1 LHYTCSIKRSTT
13 QPGEDNRL
21 FWTGILQHAE
31 NLDLKFFNRCA
42 REYSF
47 SYALESGPDFADG
60 EVFTG

>member
-31 NLDLKFFNRCA
+31 NLDLKFFDCSA
-42 REYSF
+42 LEYSF
-47 SYALESGPDFADG
+47 SYAFESGPDFIYR
-60 EVFTG
+60 EEFTG